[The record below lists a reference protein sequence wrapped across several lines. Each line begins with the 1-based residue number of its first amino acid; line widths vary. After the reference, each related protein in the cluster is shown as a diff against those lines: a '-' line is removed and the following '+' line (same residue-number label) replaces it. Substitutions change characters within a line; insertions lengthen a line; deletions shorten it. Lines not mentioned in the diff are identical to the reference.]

1 MSDTVLAQVLD
12 ELARFRREYDESQA
26 ALRRELAEVREKLA
40 YREQV
45 VVGWKEI
52 AAYVGYSEDHCK
64 ELGLP
69 HQDDPIPHWL
79 QGKMVAAYRTALD
92 AWLFRRK
99 QPAQRRITRPEKIGP
114 TERQLDMFAAPKVAK
129 RGRATDGS
137 AS

>member
-12 ELARFRREYDESQA
+12 ELARFRREHDESQA

-45 VVGWKEI
+45 FVGWKEI

-64 ELGLP
+64 ELGQDP
-69 HQDDPIPHWL
+69 HDPIPHWL

-99 QPAQRRITRPEKIGP
+99 QPAQRRITRPEKVTP
-114 TERQLDMFAAPKVAK
+114 TERQLGMFDAPKVAK